1 MKQIVIFILVFLIV
15 GCANTMQTASVIE
28 AYKEFNAEDYE
39 KTLELITQAENAKAT
54 TPEMKAE
61 LTYLKAQSY
70 EKLGYR
76 KKANTLYEYLKEEHA
91 NSQYGYLATKR
102 LEDGL

>member
-1 MKQIVIFILVFLIV
+1 MKQIVIFSLVFLIV
-15 GCANTMQTASVIE
+15 GCANTVQTASVAE

-39 KTLELITQAENAKAT
+39 KALQLITQAENIKTT

-76 KKANTLYEYLKEEHA
+76 RKATTLYEYLKEEHA
-91 NSQYGYLATKR
+91 DSQYGYLAATA
-102 LEDGL
+102 LEEEL